1 MAKIKQTYCI
11 IYIVRH
17 GQTDWNANQKI
28 QGHSDNALNKT
39 GEEQARSLA
48 QTFKHINFDAVYS
61 SDLIRA
67 KKTAELILVE
77 KKLAL
82 ETSKLLRER
91 RMGKLEGKH
100 FSEMDSI
107 NKIWAGL
114 DKQQRLIFTP
124 YRGYESDGKII
135 SRLITFLREIAVSR
149 LKQTVLV
156 VAHGGIMRVLLNHL
170 IDKTFE
176 SGAVKN
182 LAYIKLKSDGIDFF
196 IEELSNVEDPH
207 D

>member
-1 MAKIKQTYCI
+1 MDKNYCKIF
-11 IYIVRH
+11 IVRH

-28 QGHSDNALNKT
+28 QGHTDIPLNKV
-39 GEEQARSLA
+39 GEEQARNLA
-48 QTFKHINFDAVYS
+48 QLFKHINFDAVYS

-77 KKLAL
+77 KKLTL
-82 ETSKLLRER
+82 ETTKLLRER
-91 RMGKLEGKH
+91 RHGKLEGKH

-114 DKQQRLIFTP
+114 DRQQRLSYTP

-149 LKQTVLV
+149 LGQTVLV

-170 IDKTFE
+170 TE
-176 SGAVKN
+176 NTYGSGAVKN
-182 LAYIKLKSDGIDFF
+182 LAYIKLKSDGVDFF
-196 IEELSNVEDPH
+196 IEELSNIEDPN